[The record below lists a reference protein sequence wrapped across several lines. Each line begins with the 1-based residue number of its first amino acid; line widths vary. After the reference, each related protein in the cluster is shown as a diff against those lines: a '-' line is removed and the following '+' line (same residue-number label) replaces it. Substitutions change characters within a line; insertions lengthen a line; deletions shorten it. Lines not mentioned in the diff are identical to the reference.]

1 MSQWVNI
8 WPRLELSASK
18 FSFYMKQVQQGL
30 TLIELLVGMAVV
42 VITLTVGVPSFQD
55 FLKDS
60 RLTTQVNEM
69 VSSFNY
75 ARMEA
80 VQRSRVVRV
89 SAANNNWANGWTV
102 WVDLDADGQLDT
114 NENLLTMQALDT
126 GMTLTPQGGATEL
139 LYSGEGMIT
148 GGVGETFQLCDDR
161 TGEEGRAI
169 LVQASGAVR
178 LSNIECS

>member
-1 MSQWVNI
+1 
-8 WPRLELSASK
+8 
-18 FSFYMKQVQQGL
+18 MKQTQQGV

-42 VITLTVGVPSFQD
+42 VITLTVGIPNFQA

-89 SAANNNWANGWTV
+89 TASNNRWENGWSV
-102 WVDLDADGQLDT
+102 WVDLDADGQLDDS
-114 NENLLTMQALDT
+114 ENLLTMQGLDT
-126 GMTLTPQGGATEL
+126 GMTLTPQGGSTEL
-139 LYSGEGMIT
+139 LYSGEGMMT

-161 TGEEGRAI
+161 TGEEGRSI
-169 LVQASGAVR
+169 FVQASGAVR
-178 LSNIECS
+178 LTNIECS